1 MSFTKLVA
9 AVVGVCAITV
19 GIGSIV
25 TAQNSEKT
33 KTAPAAG
40 AAQMPPGMQ
49 LPPGWTAEDMQ
60 AGMAAMTPG
69 KTHERLAADVGEWT
83 GKSTMWMYPGAEP
96 SVSDCTSRVTS
107 LFEGRYVKCD
117 MTGQMMGMPYNGLG
131 IYGFNN
137 TTQKLQATW
146 IDNCTTEILTGTG
159 ELSPDG
165 KTITWN
171 YNFNCPINKKMVV
184 LREVHKI
191 TGPNSQT
198 MEIYSPDP
206 KTDKEFKMMSI
217 ELTRK

>member
-1 MSFTKLVA
+1 MSYAKYVA
-9 AVVGVCAITV
+9 ATVALVCAVAV
-19 GIGSIV
+19 GIV
-25 TAQNSEKT
+25 TAQQNAAKDSKAAA
-33 KTAPAAG
+33 AP
-40 AAQMPPGMQ
+40 QLPPGMQ

-60 AGMAAMTPG
+60 AGMAAATPG
-69 KTHERLAADVGEWT
+69 KMHERLAADIGEWT

-96 SVSDCTSRVTS
+96 SISDCTAKVTA

-117 MTGQMMGMPYNGLG
+117 MIGEMMGMPYTGMG

-165 KTITWN
+165 KAITWSYN
-171 YNFNCPINKKMVV
+171 YNCPINKKLTV
-184 LREVHKI
+184 LREVHKS
-191 TGPNSQT
+191 TGPNTQT
-198 MEIYSPDP
+198 MEVYGPDP
-206 KTDKEFKMMSI
+206 KTDKEYKMMVI

>member
-1 MSFTKLVA
+1 MSYAKFVA
-9 AVVGVCAITV
+9 AAVALVGTVAV
-19 GIGSIV
+19 GIV
-25 TAQNSEKT
+25 AAQQNAAKDSKAAA
-33 KTAPAAG
+33 AP
-40 AAQMPPGMQ
+40 QMPPGMQ

-60 AGMAAMTPG
+60 AGMAAATPG
-69 KTHERLAADVGEWT
+69 KMHERLAADVGEWT